1 MGLHIC
7 NNCDYKFNCTKAFQ
21 NSLMCLSVN
30 KNIKEKQERRF
41 DNTEFKEFKEFLES

>member
-7 NNCDYKFNCTKAFQ
+7 NNCDYKSNCTKAFE
-21 NSLMCLSVN
+21 NSLICSSLN
-30 KNIKEKQERRF
+30 KKVRKEQEKRF